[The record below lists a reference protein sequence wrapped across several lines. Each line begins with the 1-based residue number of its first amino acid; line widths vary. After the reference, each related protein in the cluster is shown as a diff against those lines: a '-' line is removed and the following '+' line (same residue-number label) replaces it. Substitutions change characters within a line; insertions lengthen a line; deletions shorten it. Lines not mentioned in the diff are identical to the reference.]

1 MPNKTENSSP
11 PNPKNEKKK
20 VSLFKPFFDDV
31 YFSRIGFIFIC
42 FVVVSS
48 GYISEILSCQTR
60 YIFETSPYFRH
71 FIGILLFFVF
81 IMMEGGWSFN
91 KEEDDKFSNNWAS
104 GNVIDTAILAFGLYA
119 VFLISS
125 KSQFIYNIAFFAIVL
140 IIYLINTQRSYYLV
154 RESISKETNS
164 HLLMFETFG
173 SIIAVIILIY
183 GFGDY
188 YLYQMKSH
196 PKDFSYTKFI
206 LGAHKCQSVSSLNNV
221 NAQLQSRVPSIKV
234 RSFQV

>member
-1 MPNKTENSSP
+1 MTDNSSTRV
-11 PNPKNEKKK
+11 PKDDQKK
-20 VSLFKPFFDDV
+20 LFKPFFDDV

-42 FVVVSS
+42 FVVVSG

-60 YIFETSPYFRH
+60 YMFETNKYFRH

-104 GNVIDTAILAFGLYA
+104 GNVIDTAILSFALYFI
-119 VFLISS
+119 FLISS
-125 KSQFIYNIAFFAIVL
+125 KSQFIYNITFFVIVL
-140 IIYLINTQRSYYLV
+140 IVYLINTQRSYYLV

-164 HLLMFETFG
+164 NLLMFEMG
-173 SIIAVIILIY
+173 ASIVAVIVLIF

-188 YLYQMKSH
+188 FVYQLKSH
-196 PKDFSYTKFI
+196 KKDFSYLNFI
-206 LGAHKCQSVSSLNNV
+206 LGSHTCRSISSIAN
-221 NAQLQSRVPSIKV
+221 K
-234 RSFQV
+234 